1 MLYKVRQVCNDNGC
15 YHDNRFGCQA
25 GSYDQVIQG
34 CRLAWN
40 AGIDL
45 VLTDRELLQ
54 LPYMEMLSHVMS
66 LAGRRTEVNM
76 PIKIIM
82 ILLL

>member
-1 MLYKVRQVCNDNGC
+1 MRMDC

-40 AGIDL
+40 TGISH

-66 LAGRRTEVNM
+66 LAGRRTEVKM
-76 PIKIIM
+76 TPININYDPII
-82 ILLL
+82 IGTYS